1 MKILVITDSDLDGAG
16 SALFIKW
23 AFPKATVDVVEIT
36 SDKYFESTFRQQKTD
51 KYDKVFITDLTI
63 PESLIDAVDKS
74 NFIIVDHHLSH
85 VEVRDRYKDAKVL
98 IQEET
103 STVKLL
109 QCCFSKVKL
118 TQPQLDLLMYI
129 DDYDQYAL
137 KYKEG
142 LKLCA
147 IFYCHNRPKVEK
159 FCEAFKDGFRP
170 YTEQEKNMIRL
181 HFKKFAEQ
189 KESLQFYT
197 GEINGKTWVSFMCEH
212 TPNELAHYA
221 LEKYNADI
229 CLIIYPKWDAVSFRK
244 RRDCDTPLNRLAE
257 VLCDGGGHAY
267 AAGGKLNDNIMKLTQ
282 KFKPC

>member
-23 AFPKATVDVVEIT
+23 AFPKANVDIVEIT
-36 SDKYFESTFRQQKTD
+36 SDKYFEPTIRQQKID
-51 KYDKVFITDLTI
+51 KYDKIFVTDLTI
-63 PESLIDAVDKS
+63 PDSLIDLVDKS

-118 TQPQLDLLMYI
+118 TQAQQDLLTYI

-137 KYKEG
+137 KYKDG

-147 IFYCHNRPKVEK
+147 IFYSFNRPKVEK
-159 FCEAFKDGFRP
+159 FVEAFKDGFRD
-170 YTEQEKNMIRL
+170 YTAQEKNMIFL
-181 HFKKFAEQ
+181 HYKKFQEQ
-189 KESLQFYT
+189 KDSIQFYK
-197 GEINGKTWVSFMCEH
+197 GVIDDKVWVSFMCEY

-221 LEKYNADI
+221 LKKYNADI

-244 RRDCDTPLNRLAE
+244 RKDCDTPLNRLAE

-267 AAGGKLNDNIMKLTQ
+267 AAGGKLNEKIMQLTQ
-282 KFKPC
+282 RLELC

>member
-51 KYDKVFITDLTI
+51 KYDKVFITDH
-63 PESLIDAVDKS
+63 V
-74 NFIIVDHHLSH
+74 SH
-85 VEVRDRYKDAKVL
+85 VDVRDRYKDAKVL

-197 GEINGKTWVSFMCEH
+197 GEINGKTWVSFLCAH
-212 TPNELAHYA
+212 TPNELAH
-221 LEKYNADI
+221 
-229 CLIIYPKWDAVSFRK
+229 
-244 RRDCDTPLNRLAE
+244 
-257 VLCDGGGHAY
+257 
-267 AAGGKLNDNIMKLTQ
+267 
-282 KFKPC
+282 